1 MISLSGRRLWV
12 CVTIG
17 FTSFLI
23 IIGKTAFLARFRGH
37 FFPRTL
43 HPISEFSLFFFSFSF
58 VYRVIDP
65 LPLSGVITFV
75 KNKNIKRYFKRDII
89 STLNSLWVVFTGCNI
104 ERSRRKVWETIAG
117 IKTIV
122 KVESL
127 FRVALR
133 VISNFL
139 RSGRSEM
146 EHDEERQLCHFVRT

>member
-1 MISLSGRRLWV
+1 MISLSGRRLWA

-43 HPISEFSLFFFSFSF
+43 HPISEFSLFFFFF
-58 VYRVIDP
+58 VRVSRYRSP
-65 LPLSGVITFV
+65 PLSGVITFV

-139 RSGRSEM
+139 RSGRSEL
-146 EHDEERQLCHFVRT
+146 EQDEERQLCHFLRT

>member
-1 MISLSGRRLWV
+1 MISLSGRRLWA

-43 HPISEFSLFFFSFSF
+43 HPISEFSLFFFFF
-58 VYRVIDP
+58 VRVSRYRSP
-65 LPLSGVITFV
+65 PLSGVITFV

-146 EHDEERQLCHFVRT
+146 EHEEERQLCHFLRT